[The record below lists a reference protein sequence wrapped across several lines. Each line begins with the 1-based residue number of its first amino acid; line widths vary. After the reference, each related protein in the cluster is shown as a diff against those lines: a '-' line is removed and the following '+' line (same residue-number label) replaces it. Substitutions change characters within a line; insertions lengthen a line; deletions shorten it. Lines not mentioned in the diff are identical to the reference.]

1 MDHFP
6 EYDIYVTN
14 TGTKD
19 IYTQVSL
26 TELHKLIPEENYE
39 TADVYRIEFTFTM
52 QYVFVMVATMIVIS
66 RLPHAAIGP
75 NDHREDAPH
84 FRYVNEI
91 VIFQI
96 RKGEYRRANQQK

>member
-1 MDHFP
+1 MYKTLKSWIDQIDELDHFP

-39 TADVYRIEFTFTM
+39 TADVYRIEFTLTSQLIDYFKT
-52 QYVFVMVATMIVIS
+52 YCGF
-66 RLPHAAIGP
+66 
-75 NDHREDAPH
+75 
-84 FRYVNEI
+84 VNEI
-91 VIFQI
+91 VIFKI
-96 RKGEYRRANQQK
+96 LKGEYRRANQQK